1 MKASRKKFW
10 AILMSVA
17 LVVTSMV
24 GMQFTK
30 TTKAE
35 ETAINLNCWKF
46 SQAGNATGQS
56 GNEGYI
62 NSVTMNDTEEVI
74 GGWLKGSGSAK
85 QTQSATQLSNG
96 FSLTIDNTGWD
107 NEYSFSPARFN
118 PWSVEAIMPS
128 TSMQRNHRYKVSFKA
143 KANRTNASGTTKPNK
158 KYCYVNFK
166 AVQNGVD
173 IDAHPYGGGSVD
185 EGSSNQVITLN
196 QTYQTFTYYFK
207 DVIDLE
213 SFSTHLMLGAF
224 NSVYDYEG
232 NDISSIIN
240 PKETGWKGVVDV
252 ADFSVTDL
260 GEEATTTV
268 PVVDDWYPCHVH
280 EQGDPEGISS
290 QTYYPGNQGDE
301 EGVWKYLFLQNNTY
315 DAQGRYKNADAVQ
328 GFTFEQQKYSWDGA
342 YFETDKL
349 KSLFNLTEGTSY
361 KMNLSV
367 SYEYKG
373 DNEADKAKPQNL
385 QVILKDGNKHT
396 YDSTQDLN
404 VSETGSGTTTFS
416 GDITVTSNK
425 AALLLSYGQVDG
437 DGTGAYQAQLK
448 IESISFEETTTTT
461 GEPETE
467 EPGWFPCHIHQDGD
481 EPGVVTPTY
490 TESGNGVW
498 TYQVLDNEW
507 GNMAARYKN
516 AEAVEGFT
524 YNQKKYGWDGAQFLA
539 SGIQNE
545 FNIQNEVK
553 YDVSVVIR
561 YDQITDPKM
570 LDDDEGQWMKIII
583 QNGDS
588 QDCVMEKKLELSEDE
603 DTLTTFTGTFTRDY
617 GANVKIAISYGSL
630 VEPGQTKPKWEAA
643 HAGTFSVF
651 DVSFDKSQDQPTT
664 TTKTPVTTTQPVTQ
678 PSIDVDDPVTT
689 GDKTTWDCIYFGNYM
704 YLADANTS
712 TMQPIKWR
720 VLDVN
725 GNDAFVMADQAIDC
739 IPYNNVS
746 GNVTWATNTY
756 MDEWFQDFFGTAFTA
771 DEQDAI
777 IPTTVSTPDNPAY
790 PAGQGGDDTTSY
802 IYLPSIQEMSNA
814 SYGFPTNR
822 GTLSARRRATA
833 TPYAIA
839 KGAFTNENNNAY
851 YWLRTPGATNAN
863 AATVTMDGEAYPQGN
878 VATYNKNCIRPV
890 MHIDLSKNVY
900 TNAGKYTIN
909 DAGEQ
914 PTTTTTPAPT
924 TTTRPP
930 VTTTPVPTSGAS
942 GFICTPVDGA
952 EVSLLSGK
960 VYRFA
965 SNYYEGAAED
975 LKTGSDIY
983 YPTPLLVTWNA
994 QSGATNYSVKIGQKA
1009 NLSDG
1014 KTYDAGT
1021 ATSIEIE
1028 DLNPGE
1034 DYYYQVTA
1042 SRNSTSKKS
1051 EIIHFTTANLPKT
1064 ISIDGVG
1071 NTRDIG
1077 GCYNDGAYYRVK
1089 HGLIYRG
1096 ANLDN
1101 ITEEGK
1107 AKMLNDLGIK
1117 TELDLREYAVTPPL
1131 GPTSNYIQISGV
1143 QYSEI
1148 EDDENLARL
1157 KQELL
1162 VFTNP
1167 DNYPIY
1173 FHCNL
1178 GRDRT
1183 GTLAMLVEG
1192 ILGMTVPDIRR
1203 EFELTYFSK
1212 IGCTDI
1218 VDANKYNTITLNPTY
1233 NYIHFYGNGTFQE
1246 NCIKFAKEKLDFT
1259 DAQIKAIQNI
1269 CLEQTGDIPESTSGG
1284 HETITG
1290 ATVDPGTTLATTS
1303 GATTKPIVTETT
1315 TTKGDVPVVTTTKSG
1330 VQPIDVVGLTCV
1342 DQGDSYATITWQE
1355 TPAMVALNQMY
1366 YVYVD
1371 GYYVDYF
1378 DSAVTKTYGGLAE
1391 GEHTF
1396 KVTSVYN
1403 GIESTGKEITVN
1415 IKRATTEAPSVVPTS
1430 EEVTTAVETTSG
1442 ETGVVPTTKKKVAKP
1457 AKVKI
1462 KKIYKKKRKAKK
1474 LKIKIKKAKGAIG
1487 YQFKVFKKK
1496 KNAKKVK
1503 KAIYTKTFKKYKK
1516 KFTLKSKKLKKKKK
1530 LFVRVRAY
1538 NFMYGKT
1545 GKKQYGKWSAIKKVK
1560 VKR

>member
-17 LVVTSMV
+17 LVVTSMI
-24 GMQFTK
+24 GMQFDNVKADDTWHTCTVGSQGITATTVTESGDEGIWKYQLIQNQWNSMKGRYMNAGDVVGLVYQQQAYCWDGAYWQTK
-30 TTKAE
+30 DIKDKYH
-35 ETAINLNCWKF
+35 LV
-46 SQAGNATGQS
+46 AGKS
-56 GNEGYI
+56 
-62 NSVTMNDTEEVI
+62 
-74 GGWLKGSGSAK
+74 
-85 QTQSATQLSNG
+85 
-96 FSLTIDNTGWD
+96 
-107 NEYSFSPARFN
+107 
-118 PWSVEAIMPS
+118 
-128 TSMQRNHRYKVSFKA
+128 YKVSLSIDYVCNGSNADKGKA
-143 KANRTNASGTTKPNK
+143 QNLQVQLKNGKAAAYNQVEDINPNK
-158 KYCYVNFK
+158 T
-166 AVQNGVD
+166 
-173 IDAHPYGGGSVD
+173 GSATV
-185 EGSSNQVITLN
+185 
-196 QTYQTFTYYFK
+196 TFTGTFTPDSDPTY
-207 DVIDLE
+207 
-213 SFSTHLMLGAF
+213 LMLSYGQINGEGTGAYAATLTVSGLTF
-224 NSVYDYEG
+224 TE
-232 NDISSIIN
+232 
-240 PKETGWKGVVDV
+240 
-252 ADFSVTDL
+252 
-260 GEEATTTV
+260 TTT
-268 PVVDDWYPCHVH
+268 PTTQPETEALPWFACQVH
-280 EQGDPEGISS
+280 KDTDPEGISMP
-290 QTYYPGNQGDE
+290 TNTE
-301 EGVWKYLFLQNNTY
+301 EGAGQGVWNYLLIQNESK
-315 DAQGRYKNADAVQ
+315 DAKCRYKYASDVQ
-328 GFTFEQQKYSWDGA
+328 GFTFELQKYSWDGV
-342 YFETDKL
+342 YFQTDKL
-349 KSLFNLTEGTSY
+349 KSLFNLQEGQSY
-361 KMNLSV
+361 KMNMVV
-367 SYEYKG
+367 SYQFKG
-373 DNEADKAKPQNL
+373 SGSGGTTTNNNQATTTGDMNKPQNL
-385 QVILKDGNKHT
+385 QVALKDGKKEAYNATK
-396 YDSTQDLN
+396 DLN
-404 VSETGSGTTTFS
+404 ASQTGSGQTTYS
-416 GDITVTSNK
+416 GDITVSSND
-425 AALLLSYGQVDG
+425 AYLMLSYGQVDG
-437 DGTGAYQAQLK
+437 SGTGAYQAEVS
-448 IESISFEETTTTT
+448 IVSISFTPTSTTTK
-461 GEPETE
+461 EPETE
-467 EPGWFPCHIHQDGD
+467 EPGWFPCHIHQEGD
-481 EPGVVTPTY
+481 EPGVVNPTY

-498 TYQVLDNEW
+498 NYQVLDNEW
-507 GNMAARYKN
+507 GNMAARYKD
-516 AEAVEGFT
+516 ADSVENFT
-524 YNQKKYGWDGAQFLA
+524 YNQKKYGWDGAQFLS

-561 YDQITDPKM
+561 YAPITDPKM
-570 LDDDEGQWMKIII
+570 LDEDEGQWMKIII
-583 QNGDS
+583 QNGES
-588 QDCVMEKKLELSEDE
+588 QDCVMEKKLELSEE
-603 DTLTTFTGTFTRDY
+603 DDTYTTFTGTFTRDY

-630 VEPGQTKPKWEAA
+630 VEAGQTKPKWEAA

-839 KGAFTNENNNAY
+839 KGAFTNENNNTY

-878 VATYNKNCIRPV
+878 ATTYDKNGIRPV

-1051 EIIHFTTANLPKT
+1051 EIIHFTTVNLPKT

-1117 TELDLREYAVTPPL
+1117 TELDLREYAVEPPL

-1192 ILGMTVPDIRR
+1192 ILGMTEQDIRR

-1430 EEVTTAVETTSG
+1430 EEVTTAVETTSR

-1560 VKR
+1560 IKR